1 MILREN
7 NISVKIVSKKINYLS
22 KIIDY
27 IYLRFGVTRAFLSFL
42 NYAHFERVM
51 SAEIKNKDS
60 ILLVGIMRFILAGHC
75 NYLPHSF
82 YLREQ
87 TAIFIINASYHCDWS
102 LVMQNAT
109 VFIMVS
115 ITLWKHILWEW
126 NNLSWINIFCFLF
139 LFYLQISVLM
149 TSSIVCIC

>member
-1 MILREN
+1 MILLEN

-87 TAIFIINASYHCDWS
+87 TAIFIINASYHCD
-102 LVMQNAT
+102 
-109 VFIMVS
+109 
-115 ITLWKHILWEW
+115 
-126 NNLSWINIFCFLF
+126 
-139 LFYLQISVLM
+139 
-149 TSSIVCIC
+149 